1 MQCTQNVAFA
11 NHNDGGNNYY
21 YWAIC
26 MYIRMSK
33 LCVHAIRQCYYKS
46 GRKNKE
52 ELTMIIISM

>member
-21 YWAIC
+21 WAIC
-26 MYIRMSK
+26 MYICIVSMPKRYVLLQK
-33 LCVHAIRQCYYKS
+33 WK
-46 GRKNKE
+46 KNKE